1 MESTRIITIRPLSV
15 NKCWQGRRFK
25 TPTYKAYE
33 QQVLELLPD
42 DVVIPE
48 GKLTLFIRWGLSSK
62 LSDWDNPV
70 KPFQD
75 ILQKKY
81 EFDDRYIYLAIVEK
95 TDVPRGEEFI
105 EFKIKEYSEDDVMIT
120 LTNLEARYIEE
131 ILEDVLQ
138 LIRNGDDFVD
148 DQEERVEEALQIIH
162 ACNIYDLNKMLEGV
176 ESEGT

>member
-1 MESTRIITIRPLSV
+1 MESTRIIHIKPLSV
-15 NKCWQGRRFK
+15 NKCWQGKRFK

-33 QQVLELLPD
+33 KQVMELLPS
-42 DVVIPE
+42 DVAIPD
-48 GKLTLFIRWGLSSK
+48 GKLTLYIKWGLSSR

-75 ILQKKY
+75 ILQKHY
-81 EFDDRYIYLAIVEK
+81 EFNDRYIYLAIVEK
-95 TDVPRGEEFI
+95 IDVPRGEEFI
-105 EFKIKEYSEDDVMIT
+105 EFKIKGYSEDDVMIS
-120 LTNLEARYIEE
+120 LTNLEAKYIEE

-162 ACNIYDLNKMLEGV
+162 ACNVYDYKKMLEA
-176 ESEGT
+176 EEDSE